1 MNRVSRVITQKKSQ
15 GASQAMLYAIGM
27 KPIDFDKAQIG
38 IGSVWYESNPCNMHL
53 NSIAKHVK
61 NGINKH
67 YNSSLI
73 GYRFNTV
80 GVSDGISMGTNG
92 MYYSLPSREIIADSI
107 ETIMKGQ
114 HYDANIS
121 IAGCDKNLPGC
132 LMGMI
137 RVNRPSLMIY
147 GGSISPGNYKGNK
160 VDVVSAFQSYGEYL
174 NNKITDTERTQLL
187 QKCCPGPGSCG
198 GMYTANTMASAI
210 EAMGMMLPNSA
221 SNTAQSSEK
230 IQEASNEASHA
241 IYNLLQKNIL
251 PTDIITRKSIE
262 NAITIMIAL
271 GGSTNGVLHLLAIA
285 NTANIPLEIEDFN
298 IIGEKVPLIANL
310 KPSGEFLMND
320 IYNNGGIKPFM
331 KYLLD
336 NKLLHGDCLTVT
348 GKTLE
353 ENLDNIELDKT
364 HTLCPNIYKL
374 DKPIK
379 STSHIRIFKGNL
391 AINGAVGKITGKEG
405 NYFKGPAKVFE
416 SEEDFM
422 DGLENNTIKKG
433 DVIVI
438 RNQGAIGGPGM
449 PEMLKPTSAII
460 GYGLNGHVA
469 FITDGRF
476 SGGSHGFIIG
486 HISPEAQK
494 GGIIGV
500 IENND
505 IIEIDAIKNTINL
518 ELDDSIIQT
527 RIINITNNPIK
538 FNNNIKIVGYLKKYT
553 KLVGCPSKGCVT
565 DE

>member
-1 MNRVSRVITQKKSQ
+1 MNRYSRVITQKKSQ

-53 NSIAKHVK
+53 NSIAKYVK

-67 YNSSLI
+67 YGPSLI

-107 ETIMKGQ
+107 ETIMKGH

-174 NNKITDTERTQLL
+174 SNKITDTERTHLL

-230 IQEASNEASHA
+230 IQEASSGACHA

-405 NYFKGPAKVFE
+405 NYFRGPAKVFE

-486 HISPEAQK
+486 HITPESQK
-494 GGIIGV
+494 GGVIGV

-538 FNNNIKIVGYLKKYT
+538 FNNNIKIEGYLKKYT

>member
-1 MNRVSRVITQKKSQ
+1 MNRISRVITQNKSQ
-15 GASQAMLYAIGM
+15 GASQAMLYAIGNT
-27 KPIDFDKAQIG
+27 PADLNKAQIG
-38 IGSVWYESNPCNMHL
+38 IGSVWYESNPCNIHL
-53 NSIAKHVK
+53 NSIAKNVK
-61 NGINKH
+61 NGLIKH

-73 GYRFNTV
+73 GYRFNTI

-107 ETIMKGQ
+107 ETIMKGH

-132 LMGMI
+132 LMGII

-147 GGSISPGNYKGNK
+147 GGTISPGNYKGSK
-160 VDVVSAFQSYGEYL
+160 VDIVSAFQSYGEYL
-174 NNKITDTERTQLL
+174 SNKITDTERTQLL

-221 SNTAQSSEK
+221 SNTAQSPEK
-230 IQEASNEASHA
+230 IYEASEQTPYA
-241 IYNLLQKNIL
+241 IYNLLQKNIR
-251 PTDIITRKSIE
+251 PSDIITKKSIE
-262 NAITIMIAL
+262 NAITTMIAL

-298 IIGEKVPLIANL
+298 SIGAKVPLIANL
-310 KPSGEFLMND
+310 KPSGDYVMND
-320 IYNNGGIKPFM
+320 IYNNGGLKPFL

-336 NKLLHGDCLTVT
+336 KKLLHGDCLTIT

-353 ENLDNIELDKT
+353 ENLEDIIINKT
-364 HTLCPNIYKL
+364 HRLCPNIYKI

-405 NYFKGPAKVFE
+405 DYFRGPARIFE
-416 SEEDFM
+416 SEQDFM
-422 DGLENNTIKKG
+422 DGLENNAIKKG

-449 PEMLKPTSAII
+449 PEMLKPTSAIS
-460 GYGLNGHVA
+460 GYGLNGKVA

-494 GGIIGV
+494 GGTIAI

-518 ELDDSIIQT
+518 EISDSIIKT
-527 RIINITNNPIK
+527 RLNNK
-538 FNNNIKIVGYLKKYT
+538 NNNNYDNNINGYLKKYI